1 MTTILDSN
9 IHNLA
14 INGSFADAQ
23 SIVKKIFNN
32 HEFKKKYYLGSV
44 NSINWARIL
53 AQIVYYF
60 FAWFR
65 ITKSDYDLVNFIVPT
80 GNFGNILAG
89 YYAKKMGLPVDKLV
103 IATNENDI
111 LDRFFKT
118 GKYYRSKLRKTLS
131 PSMDILVSSNFER
144 YLYDLAG
151 KSSKKLI
158 LWMKN
163 FENKG
168 VLNIEKNLLK
178 IAQKDFLSASADD
191 LEVISIIQKYYKKFK
206 YILDPHT
213 AVGIYVAEKLK
224 LERPS
229 ICLA

>member
-1 MTTILDSN
+1 
-9 IHNLA
+9 
-14 INGSFADAQ
+14 
-23 SIVKKIFNN
+23 
-32 HEFKKKYYLGSV
+32 
-44 NSINWARIL
+44 
-53 AQIVYYF
+53 
-60 FAWFR
+60 
-65 ITKSDYDLVNFIVPT
+65 
-80 GNFGNILAG
+80 
-89 YYAKKMGLPVDKLV
+89 
-103 IATNENDI
+103 
-111 LDRFFKT
+111 
-118 GKYYRSKLRKTLS
+118 
-131 PSMDILVSSNFER
+131 MDILVSSNFER

-229 ICLA
+229 ICLACAHPAKFDDTIQNIIEFRPNIPKELSDLNDLETKFETVLSDEKIIKQVILKHLNFESKQGKDKN